1 MGSPAVERL
10 ARAYAGDLKVI
21 KLNVDGAPEI
31 AVRYGAQS
39 IPLLVLLCE
48 GEEIDRMVGAAPEP
62 ALRAWLEERLAT
74 AGEVRL
80 T

>member
-31 AVRYGAQS
+31 AAQS